1 MANSGGNWEAYLS
14 TNHPDLYR
22 EYREELYVIRS
33 HPIPGRNSLDD
44 EFLCKSRWCK
54 RAQELIDMNGLI
66 EPLDIEVWNMGQE
79 ARARSTAAV
88 A

>member
-1 MANSGGNWEAYLS
+1 MANSGANWEAYLS

-54 RAQELIDMNGLI
+54 RAQELIDMNVVV
-66 EPLDIEVWNMGQE
+66 EPLTIEVWNMEQTSK
-79 ARARSTAAV
+79 AREFASAV
-88 A
+88 